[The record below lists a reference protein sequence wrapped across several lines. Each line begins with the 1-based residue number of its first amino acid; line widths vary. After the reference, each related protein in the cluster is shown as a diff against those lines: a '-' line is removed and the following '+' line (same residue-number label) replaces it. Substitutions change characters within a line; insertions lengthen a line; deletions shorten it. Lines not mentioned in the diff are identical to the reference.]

1 MTSPRLWVTLP
12 AMAGSTWRALAV
24 VAVGALVLAGVAV
37 AANSASFGDAAGDS
51 GTAPDVTGV
60 AISNDDA
67 GNVTIKVTIGNR
79 STFTATDGVGV
90 GIDADQNPDTG
101 MVFYGAE
108 FEIDLEGSA
117 VKFYRSDADGLY
129 QEAVAPPSVH
139 ASFSGG
145 VATFTFN
152 AAELGVSSGF
162 NVYALGYGSTFDLDP
177 APDIRAFNYQLVGG
191 TKPPVLAPDTRAPLD
206 IAFKSSGTHGKVVAL
221 GYVAADGR
229 GETSDAITI
238 FKGKKVLKRISF
250 PLADTSPFYPY
261 VARWKVPKKTK
272 GKLRFCVTS
281 TDRAGNKSKQ
291 SCAAL
296 TIK

>member
-1 MTSPRLWVTLP
+1 
-12 AMAGSTWRALAV
+12 MAGSTWRALAV
-24 VAVGALVLAGVAV
+24 VAAGALVLAGVAV
-37 AANSASFGDAAGDS
+37 AANTGSFSDAAGDS
-51 GTAPDVTGV
+51 GASPDVTGV
-60 AISNDDA
+60 AMANDDA
-67 GNVTIKVTIGNR
+67 GNVTIKVTVSNR
-79 STFTATDGVGV
+79 SSLADTDGVGV

-108 FEIDLEGSA
+108 FEIDLEGA
-117 VKFYRSDADGLY
+117 GVRFYRSDADGLY
-129 QEAVAPPSVH
+129 QETTAPPSVH

-145 VATFTFN
+145 VLTVTFN
-152 AAELGVSSGF
+152 PAELGVSSGF
-162 NVYALGYGSTFDLDP
+162 NVYALGYGITFDLDP
-177 APDIRAFNYQLVGG
+177 APDMRAVNYQLVSGA
-191 TKPPVLAPDTRAPLD
+191 KPPVLAPDRRPPLD
-206 IAFKSSGTHGKVVAL
+206 IAFKSSGTHGKTVAL

-229 GETSDAITI
+229 GETSDTITVY
-238 FKGKKVLKRISF
+238 KGKKVLKRISF

>member
-1 MTSPRLWVTLP
+1 
-12 AMAGSTWRALAV
+12 MAGSTWRALAV
-24 VAVGALVLAGVAV
+24 VAACALVATGVAV
-37 AANSASFGDAAGDS
+37 AANTGSFGDPAGDS
-51 GTAPDVTGV
+51 GLAPDVTGV
-60 AISNDDA
+60 AMANDDA
-67 GNVTIKVTIGNR
+67 GNVTIKVTVSNR
-79 STFTATDGVGV
+79 STFTTSDGVGV

-108 FEIDLEGSA
+108 FEIDLEGSTI
-117 VKFYRSDADGLY
+117 KFYRSDPAGLY
-129 QEAVAPPSVH
+129 QEATAPPSVH

-152 AAELGVSSGF
+152 PAELGVSSGF

-177 APDIRAFNYQLVGG
+177 APDIRAVNYQFVSGA
-191 TKPPVLAPDTRAPLD
+191 KPPVLAPDTRAPLD
-206 IAFKSSGTHGKVVAL
+206 LAFKASGTHGKVVSL

-229 GETSDAITI
+229 GETSDVIAIY
-238 FKGKKVLKRISF
+238 KGKKVVKRINF

-261 VARWKVPKKTK
+261 VARWKVPKTTK

>member
-1 MTSPRLWVTLP
+1 
-12 AMAGSTWRALAV
+12 MAGSTWRALAL
-24 VAVGALVLAGVAV
+24 VAAGALVVAGVAG
-37 AANSASFGDAAGDS
+37 AANTGSFVDPAGDS

-60 AISNDDA
+60 AIANDDA
-67 GNVTIKVTIGNR
+67 GNVTIKVTLSNR
-79 STFTATDGVGV
+79 SAFTQSDGVGV

-108 FEIDLEGSA
+108 FEVDLEGST
-117 VKFYRSDADGLY
+117 VRFYRSDPNGLY
-129 QEAVAPPSVH
+129 QETTAPPSVR

-152 AAELGVSSGF
+152 PTELGVTSGF

-177 APDIRAFNYQLVGG
+177 APDIRAVNYQMVSGA
-191 TKPPVLAPDTRAPLD
+191 KPPVLAPDRRPPLD
-206 IAFKSSGTHGKVVAL
+206 IAFKASGTHGKVVAL

-229 GETSDAITI
+229 GETSDAITVY
-238 FKGKKVLKRISF
+238 KGKKVLKRISF

-261 VARWKVPKKTK
+261 VAHWKVPKKTK
-272 GKLRFCVTS
+272 GKLRFCVVS

-291 SCAAL
+291 TCAAL